1 MKCWIIDTLIGIF
14 AIDDRGTI
22 VDFRDFDGEV
32 DKIVEFYK
40 YIRYEEDLGPYLD
53 FFKKLLSELEDSG
66 FTEFILDNFDL
77 KSKLESQL
85 EYNLRKDYTSLEFKN
100 FRLNL
105 PAQLKKIGITKS
117 KQEIQEFYKQVNQ
130 ELIKY
135 HIKQEGAKNDVAIM
149 QIIETLQTLKKTI
162 SLFASRLKEWY
173 GLHFPELSDKIIDDN
188 IVFSRLVSELG
199 NKNKFTEEN
208 LETVLEGEKNLIKK
222 IREQVSISMGAD
234 INLEMVKQFADEI
247 LDINEYRKALEDQLE
262 DLMEDTAP
270 NIKAI
275 VGSLI
280 GAKLISK
287 AGSLK
292 DLAYSPAS
300 RIQIL
305 GAEKALYRFLKTG
318 DKRPKYGIIFQWKQ
332 IRSAKPWLRGKIAR
346 LIAGKIGLAAKVD
359 YFSGDFIGDQYAEE
373 IEEKIKE
380 LEKKYPEPPK

>member
-22 VDFRDFDGEV
+22 INFRDFDGEV
-32 DKIVEFYK
+32 DDIVEFYK
-40 YIRYEEDLGPYLD
+40 YIRYKKKLGPYLE
-53 FFKKLLSELEDSG
+53 FFNEIFSELEDSG
-66 FTEFILDNFDL
+66 YTEFILDNFEL
-77 KSKLESQL
+77 KSKLDNHFN
-85 EYNLRKDYTSLEFKN
+85 YNLQKDYSSLEFRN

-105 PAQLKKIGITKS
+105 TTQLKKIGISKS
-117 KQEIQEFYKQVNQ
+117 REEIQETYKQVNQ
-130 ELIKY
+130 ALIKY
-135 HIKQEGAKNDVAIM
+135 HIKQEGTKNDVTII

-162 SLFASRLKEWY
+162 SLFSGRLKEWY

-199 NKNKFTEEN
+199 KKKEFTEEN
-208 LETVLEGEKNLIKK
+208 LKSILEGEKRKIKE
-222 IREQVSISMGAD
+222 IREKVSISMGAD
-234 INLEMVKQFADEI
+234 INLKMVKQFADKI
-247 LDINEYRKALEDQLE
+247 LSLNNYRKDLEGRLDE
-262 DLMEDTAP
+262 LMEETAP
-270 NIKAI
+270 NMKAI

-287 AGSLK
+287 SGSLK
-292 DLAYSPAS
+292 ELAYSPAS

-318 DKRPKYGIIFQWKQ
+318 EKRPKYGIIFQWKQ

-346 LIAGKIGLAAKVD
+346 LIAGKLGLAAKVD